1 MAEATAMLRAAHQV
15 LDQEPRVLEDPL
27 AVTLLGDDTAARL
40 HRQRD
45 QHSTWY
51 MKRARTLAIVRSRY
65 TEDCLRAALDRG
77 ATQYVILGAGLDTSP
92 YRPGHPGEQLMTFEI
107 DHPDTQRWKL
117 ERLRAAGIVF
127 RDNLRHLAID
137 FERQSL
143 LDVLDE
149 NGFDFRRPAFFSWL
163 GVIYYLRPDAA
174 QNTFRQIASCAPGS
188 GLAFDFVVSDA
199 DLDAAEREAVARIMS
214 FAESQGE
221 PWLTRSAPRD
231 MQEQLRGTGFNTVEY
246 VSRDEAT
253 ARYLADRGD
262 GLVLDASIQLMS
274 AVI

>member
-1 MAEATAMLRAAHQV
+1 MLRAAHQV

-221 PWLTRSAPRD
+221 PWLTRSTPRD